1 MELLGCSI
9 TLDHISYSAK
19 PTLPGLS
26 TTYGMIND
34 PDNPK
39 SGGHRECERSHMTRM
54 ENAVQAVIT
63 AVRSGFKRD
72 PFDLENGLDKQRL
85 YPIHPGRPVPEEA
98 QVVVLRSDALG
109 AELKEAFV
117 EKCRNWE
124 KLTTLILLIEQSYLR
139 WSMVTK
145 KSQSPLLKGR

>member
-1 MELLGCSI
+1 MFNNFGAYQLFCKNNFTRAQYYEALLELC
-9 TLDHISYSAK
+9 
-19 PTLPGLS
+19 
-26 TTYGMIND
+26 GMIDD

-39 SGGHRECERSHMTRM
+39 SGVHRECEKSHMTRM

-117 EKCRNWE
+117 EKCRN
-124 KLTTLILLIEQSYLR
+124 
-139 WSMVTK
+139 
-145 KSQSPLLKGR
+145 